1 MVEAFEI
8 KLTYAQVSF
17 IWNNLDVDCHLHG
30 WWGVFID
37 DFREFDQMPNTTV
50 FKIQLDKMDTLY
62 FNQDMKDN
70 AEEILR
76 QLKMDVFYGS
86 FNDTST
92 HNTMWCLEM
101 TSDIIRAINN
111 ALNNK

>member
-1 MVEAFEI
+1 MNRFGI

-17 IWNNLDVDCHLHG
+17 LYNNLDIPHRTGDWYDLFNDRCDEFYEFSNDE
-30 WWGVFID
+30 VF
-37 DFREFDQMPNTTV
+37 EVQMDQLNA
-50 FKIQLDKMDTLY
+50 LY